1 MKKYYKHLILLIIFI
16 LLITGCAKNNDSA
29 HLFKAAMNDAVFSED
44 SEVKQLVTL
53 TNDNPNVI
61 WDDLGEHVLLL
72 TWHDYDDNCLP
83 GSSINQKFGD
93 IWATSVGEMVS
104 WYRDNK
110 KNVSDWDLRFAQLL
124 GVHDNEGYT
133 RFSAFW
139 VSPDDVI
146 RPAYITDVTE
156 QMKNDYSNVT
166 DEAYKEWF
174 NNNIIW
180 SYFESDYP
188 WTRLGYTY
196 DWGGEDEYGLT
207 EFVIFDGSKV
217 EIEFT
222 YTTAEFV
229 NWLDEQLQ

>member
-1 MKKYYKHLILLIIFI
+1 M
-16 LLITGCAKNNDSA
+16 
-29 HLFKAAMNDAVFSED
+29 
-44 SEVKQLVTL
+44 
-53 TNDNPNVI
+53 
-61 WDDLGEHVLLL
+61 
-72 TWHDYDDNCLP
+72 
-83 GSSINQKFGD
+83 
-93 IWATSVGEMVS
+93 
-104 WYRDNK
+104 
-110 KNVSDWDLRFAQLL
+110 
-124 GVHDNEGYT
+124 HDNEGYT